1 MKLYFFYSKGGKT
14 IAVEKDATVES
25 DWLAQ
30 GYKKEFEEVQAESSQ
45 AALARFNDIRA
56 EEEKTLWA
64 FATGPTFFGGIA
76 LIGLIVYFIIT

>member
-1 MKLYFFYSKGGKT
+1 MTVYYFYSKAGKT
-14 IAVEKDATVES
+14 IAVEKGATVES

-30 GYKKEFEEVQAESSQ
+30 GYKKEFEEVQAGSSQ

-76 LIGLIVYFIIT
+76 LIGMIAYFIFS

>member
-45 AALARFNDIRA
+45 AALGRFNDIRA

-64 FATGPTFFGGIA
+64 FATGPHFLAA
-76 LIGLIVYFIIT
+76 LR

>member
-1 MKLYFFYSKGGKT
+1 MNLYFFYSKGGKT
-14 IAVEKDATVES
+14 IAVEKDAAVES

-30 GYKKEFEEVQAESSQ
+30 GYKKEFEEVQAES
-45 AALARFNDIRA
+45 ALARFNDIRA

-76 LIGLIVYFIIT
+76 LIGLIFYFIFT

>member
-1 MKLYFFYSKGGKT
+1 
-14 IAVEKDATVES
+14 
-25 DWLAQ
+25 
-30 GYKKEFEEVQAESSQ
+30 VQAESSQ

-76 LIGLIVYFIIT
+76 LIGLIVYFIFT